1 MTNAFGLGA
10 SNYFSDL
17 DSKAIGVEASE
28 KAVSLLGGKPVPTQ
42 VLSATELKFTL
53 DAEAQK
59 AAGRFD
65 LVVINP
71 APVDTFYS
79 RGMWG
84 TGTSNVAHLVVNYR
98 YAEAGTR

>member
-1 MTNAFGLGA
+1 VATQL
-10 SNYFSDL
+10 
-17 DSKAIGVEASE
+17 
-28 KAVSLLGGKPVPTQ
+28 VSP
-42 VLSATELKFTL
+42 TELRFTV

-59 AAGRFD
+59 TAGRFD

-84 TGTSNVAHLVVNYR
+84 NGTSNMAHLVVNYR
-98 YAEAGTR
+98 Y

>member
-1 MTNAFGLGA
+1 MRF
-10 SNYFSDL
+10 
-17 DSKAIGVEASE
+17 K
-28 KAVSLLGGKPVPTQ
+28 GKPVPTQ
-42 VLSATELKFTL
+42 VVSPTELRFTL
-53 DAEAQK
+53 DAEAMK

-84 TGTSNVAHLVVNYR
+84 SGTSNLAHLVVNYK
-98 YAEAGTR
+98 Y